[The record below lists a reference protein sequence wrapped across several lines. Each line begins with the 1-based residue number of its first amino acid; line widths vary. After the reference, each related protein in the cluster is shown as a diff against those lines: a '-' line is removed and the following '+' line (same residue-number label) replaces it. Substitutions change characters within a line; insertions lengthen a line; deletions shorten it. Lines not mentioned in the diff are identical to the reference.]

1 MRSPGTRPAATGP
14 LHPRSGPAS
23 AAGALLVAA
32 VLVALA
38 GCNPFADPPPC
49 PKVSILKQ
57 TRHLTLYGDGPGR
70 DDANVAFEL
79 ELRNVD
85 GQCDHDVD
93 DEEGGGVE
101 VTFALPIYATRGP
114 AAETDRLS
122 VPFFVAIADPSR
134 QIVAKEVFTSE
145 LIFETDS
152 ANAQTVEEV
161 EQWIPLGPG
170 EIGARYETLIGFQ
183 LTQAQL
189 EELRRLKEE

>member
-1 MRSPGTRPAATGP
+1 MRSPGRRPAGSGH
-14 LHPRSGPAS
+14 LYRRSVLAS
-23 AAGALLVAA
+23 AAGTFLIAA

-57 TRHLTLYGDGPGR
+57 TRHLTLYGEGPGR

-79 ELRNVD
+79 ELRDLV
-85 GQCDHDVD
+85 GECDHDVD
-93 DEEGGGVE
+93 DEDGGGVE
-101 VTFALPIYATRGP
+101 VTFDLPIYATRGP

-152 ANAQTVEEV
+152 ANTQTVEEI

-183 LTQAQL
+183 LTAAQL
-189 EELRRLKEE
+189 EELRRPKEE